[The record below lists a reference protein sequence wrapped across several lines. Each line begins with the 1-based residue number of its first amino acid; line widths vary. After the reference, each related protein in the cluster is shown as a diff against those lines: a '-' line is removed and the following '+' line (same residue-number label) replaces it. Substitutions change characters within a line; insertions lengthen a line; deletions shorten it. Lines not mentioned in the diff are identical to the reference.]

1 VKAVLKFNLPE
12 EQSEHRLALDGW
24 KWRSVVSDIAD
35 KLRSALKY
43 DDDLTPETDACL
55 EKLREEVFPAA
66 GRPRSKPLRRMSGK
80 GDTPR
85 AVNGTLF
92 RRNWDGIFMM
102 KPKQYPDWICNQ
114 CGRLHGKRPEGN
126 SVATYHI
133 GRCGVCGTG
142 GIEVTEPRD
151 FGHLRE
157 GWDK

>member
-1 VKAVLKFNLPE
+1 
-12 EQSEHRLALDGW
+12 
-24 KWRSVVSDIAD
+24 
-35 KLRSALKY
+35 
-43 DDDLTPETDACL
+43 
-55 EKLREEVFPAA
+55 
-66 GRPRSKPLRRMSGK
+66 MSGK

-85 AVNGTLF
+85 AVNGEVF

-102 KPKQYPDWICNQ
+102 KPKQYPEWICNQ

>member
-1 VKAVLKFNLPE
+1 M
-12 EQSEHRLALDGW
+12 
-24 KWRSVVSDIAD
+24 
-35 KLRSALKY
+35 SA
-43 DDDLTPETDACL
+43 
-55 EKLREEVFPAA
+55 
-66 GRPRSKPLRRMSGK
+66 GK

-85 AVNGTLF
+85 AVNGEVF
-92 RRNWDGIFMM
+92 RRNYDGIFMT
-102 KPKQYPDWICNQ
+102 KPKQYPDWVCNQ

-142 GIEVTEPRD
+142 GIEVTECRD

>member
-1 VKAVLKFNLPE
+1 
-12 EQSEHRLALDGW
+12 
-24 KWRSVVSDIAD
+24 
-35 KLRSALKY
+35 
-43 DDDLTPETDACL
+43 
-55 EKLREEVFPAA
+55 
-66 GRPRSKPLRRMSGK
+66 MSGK

-92 RRNWDGIFMM
+92 RRNWDGIFMT

-142 GIEVTEPRD
+142 GIEVTECQGTLGICGKDGTNDLHAPPHHTVCYLITAAG
-151 FGHLRE
+151 FYRE
-157 GWDK
+157 GNVGLSVAFLGYSFANFGFLYICVNGQP